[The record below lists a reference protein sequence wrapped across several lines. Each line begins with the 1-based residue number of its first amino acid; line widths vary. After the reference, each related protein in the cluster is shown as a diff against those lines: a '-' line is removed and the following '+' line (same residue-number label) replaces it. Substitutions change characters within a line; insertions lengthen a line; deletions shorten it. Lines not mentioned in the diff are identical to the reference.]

1 MLLPLMT
8 LISANIS
15 DIINWP
21 EKNVGVAAKIF
32 KNDFPVIDGR
42 SLVRKNNTYLLW
54 KWNLE
59 LLSKSIR

>member
-32 KNDFPVIDGR
+32 KNDFLKIW
-42 SLVRKNNTYLLW
+42 SLMVVH
-54 KWNLE
+54 
-59 LLSKSIR
+59 